1 MEIRYTKYGLAGYY
15 GDHIEI
21 NEKLK
26 DIRYT
31 KLHGYI
37 LNHELKHS
45 NSFDLIHD
53 LKLNKQI
60 LPLISFMLKNPKT
73 WTSLIPIEYKEDT
86 VYTDWNQLILYFIVT
101 VGLVI
106 LYKLLLR
113 IF

>member
-1 MEIRYTKYGLAGYY
+1 MEIRYVKYGLGGYY

-45 NSFDLIHD
+45 DKFDLKHD
-53 LKLNKQI
+53 MKLNKQLI
-60 LPLISFMLKNPKT
+60 PLILFTLKHPKT
-73 WTSLIPIEYKEDT
+73 WTSFSPIEYKEGT
-86 VYTDWNQLILYFIVT
+86 LYTDWNQLILYGMVT
-101 VGLVI
+101 AGIII
-106 LYKLLLR
+106 LIKIL
-113 IF
+113 